1 MKYDTPLTEA
11 AHCLVESGLA
21 EQTIGTLATNDSVGR
36 QWQAL
41 VRVARYRLLRCTGE
55 QVDWSNNLLKHIKGG
70 HEALVW
76 VVEAH
81 DGEMVTHQT
90 VDMDSKGHVENI
102 ERLRQSFNVVVQHYA
117 KPVDLGMSFEWKEE
131 VDAEPT
137 STR

>member
-1 MKYDTPLTEA
+1 MKYDDRLTEA
-11 AHCLVESGLA
+11 AHCLVEQGLA
-21 EQTIGTLATNDSVGR
+21 EKTIGVLSIDGTGP

-90 VDMDSKGHVENI
+90 VDMDSKGHAENI
-102 ERLRQSFNVVVQHYA
+102 ERMRAEFEVVTQHYA
-117 KPVDLGMSFEWKEE
+117 EPVDLTGFEWKEE
-131 VDAEPT
+131 VDAEPA
-137 STR
+137 SA